1 MQFTFNCAFCV
12 CKWRQDFR
20 CWSLSNTGSLTH
32 SYVQT
37 YCLWMRKEILS
48 NYKLKKLIN
57 AKKEFIKNTNVILLS
72 FNCLTLKLCFQQF
85 GVAYSVIALYKTTT
99 FFCKEK
105 DNFNLVWLTEN
116 FFFFI
121 FITLEKLISVSSA
134 FLRLWSNLR

>member
-1 MQFTFNCAFCV
+1 
-12 CKWRQDFR
+12 
-20 CWSLSNTGSLTH
+20 
-32 SYVQT
+32 
-37 YCLWMRKEILS
+37 MRKEILS

-116 FFFFI
+116 FFHFHNFRKAHFCVFCIFKIVIQFEITVIKLLFIWPALAWTSQKFDLRKKKKRKWILNCKFF
-121 FITLEKLISVSSA
+121 
-134 FLRLWSNLR
+134 